1 MVHVDV
7 DKVRETV
14 TVGMI
19 AFFLGLAVYTLL
31 GLAWT
36 FKTTFEA
43 AEGSS
48 ISFDRPIRPST
59 ARIASGFVPICAESP
74 ASD

>member
-43 AEGSS
+43 AERL
-48 ISFDRPIRPST
+48 IHIVRP
-59 ARIASGFVPICAESP
+59 A
-74 ASD
+74 D